1 MIRNNQIITGTIS
14 YLDEASNGVL
24 LHGKDRIF
32 VRHVLEKE
40 KVKVQIVKKIKEGY
54 SAKLIDIIEASKNRV
69 KPECGIYEKCGSCQ
83 LMHISKE
90 GQKERKIAHLK
101 SLCKKA
107 KNLNLKV
114 VDVDTMQEPYHYRN
128 KMIIGFQ
135 KDRKGQIQAGFYEEF
150 THNVIPYNRC
160 LLHPTICDDIIQFIV
175 QLMKKMHI
183 EPYDEDKRR
192 GLFRHVLIR
201 YGMVSKEIMVV
212 LVLNQQVF
220 PARKAFVSELTKRYP
235 QITTIVQ
242 NVNTRK
248 TSVVLGDQERV
259 LYGPGFIN
267 DALCG
272 LQFHISSKSFY
283 QINHE
288 QCEVLYK
295 KGIDLLKL
303 KGNETILDAYCGIG
317 TIGMYASKFVKQVIG
332 VELNKDAIE
341 DAKKNAKLN
350 NIKNIRFICDDAG
363 KFMQKMANKKEHLD
377 VVILDPPRAGSSE
390 VFISSLA
397 KLNPKKVLYISCNP
411 QTQMRDLQLFAKYG
425 YRFKEIHGVDMFP
438 NTFHTESIVCLFKEN
453 DKCKEIRRKQK

>member
-1 MIRNNQIITGTIS
+1 MIKNNQIIVGTIS
-14 YLDEASNGVL
+14 YLDEASNGIL
-24 LHGKDRIF
+24 MYGKDQVF

-40 KVKVQIVKKIKEGY
+40 KVKVQVIKRLKDGY
-54 SAKLIDIIEASKNRV
+54 SAKLIEVLEPHKNRV
-69 KPECGIYEKCGSCQ
+69 KPKCGIYEKCGSCQ
-83 LMHISKE
+83 LMHVSKE
-90 GQKERKIAHLK
+90 GQKERKIAYLK
-101 SLCKKA
+101 SLCKKT
-107 KNLNLKV
+107 KGLNLNV
-114 VDVDTMQEPYHYRN
+114 ISVDSMEEPYHYRN

-135 KDRKGQIQAGFYEEF
+135 KDKKGQIRAGFYEEF
-150 THNVIPYNRC
+150 THHIIPYNQC
-160 LLHPTICDDIIQFIV
+160 LLHPTICDDIIQTIV

-192 GLFRHVLIR
+192 GLLRHVLIR

-220 PARKAFVSELTKRYP
+220 PARKAFVSELTKKYP

-248 TSVVLGDQERV
+248 TSVVLGEQEKV
-259 LYGPGFIN
+259 LYGPGFIK
-267 DALCG
+267 DTLCG
-272 LQFHISSKSFY
+272 LQFHISAKSFY

-295 KGIDLLKL
+295 KGIDLLHL
-303 KGNETILDAYCGIG
+303 TGNETILDAYCGIG
-317 TIGMYASKFVKQVIG
+317 TIGMYASKFAKQVIG
-332 VELNKDAIE
+332 VELNKDAVE

-363 KFMQKMANKKEHLD
+363 KFMQKTANKKEHLD

-390 VFISSLA
+390 TFISSLA

-425 YRFKEIHGVDMFP
+425 YQTKDIHGVDMFP
-438 NTFHTESIVCLFKEN
+438 NTFHTESIVCLS
-453 DKCKEIRRKQK
+453 RKNNKIING